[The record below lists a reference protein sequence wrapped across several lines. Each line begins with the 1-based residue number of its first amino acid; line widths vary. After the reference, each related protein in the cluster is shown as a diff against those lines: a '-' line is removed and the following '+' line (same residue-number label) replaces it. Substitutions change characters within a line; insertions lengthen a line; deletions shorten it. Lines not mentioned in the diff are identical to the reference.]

1 MHSMFIAALV
11 TKAKI
16 CKQPQCP
23 WKYKWI
29 KKCDMCISRRKHP
42 CTVEYYILWVDPE
55 AIV

>member
-1 MHSMFIAALV
+1 MFIAALV

-16 CKQPQCP
+16 CEQPQCP

-42 CTVEYYILWVDPE
+42 RTVEYYILWADPE